1 MRMDAC
7 KDILKDMTLRW
18 GCKNESIN
26 YKLIERSCEKMRY
39 LTIALSKGRLTELTL
54 DMFESVGIDCS
65 ELKTN
70 TRKLIITDEVNK
82 VKFFLAKPSD
92 VPTYVEYGA
101 ADIGIVG
108 KDTLLEEGRNLY
120 EVLNLGF
127 AACRMVVAGP
137 KELEGKLDELTNK
150 RVATKYPRI
159 AKEYFQHIRKES
171 IEIIKLNGSVEL
183 APLVGLSEVIV
194 DLVESGKTLKENG
207 LVVLDTIAEISA
219 RMIVNRVS
227 MKMENE
233 RIGRIIE
240 GFRKKL
246 DK

>member
-1 MRMDAC
+1 
-7 KDILKDMTLRW
+7 
-18 GCKNESIN
+18 
-26 YKLIERSCEKMRY
+26 MRY
-39 LTIALSKGRLTELTL
+39 LTIALSKGRLTELSVQLFEAIGL
-54 DMFESVGIDCS
+54 DCT
-65 ELKTN
+65 ELKSS
-70 TRKLIITDEVNK
+70 TRKLILQDEKNK
-82 VKFFLAKPSD
+82 IKFFLAKPSD

-137 KELEGKLDELTNK
+137 AELYGKLDQLNNK

-159 AKEYFQHIRKES
+159 AREYFEHKRRES

-194 DLVESGKTLKENG
+194 DLVESGRTLKENG
-207 LVVLDTIAEISA
+207 LVVLDEIADISA
-219 RMIVNRVS
+219 RLVVNRVS
-227 MKMENE
+227 MKMESE
-233 RIGRIIE
+233 RINRIID
-240 GFRKKL
+240 GIRKELEKR
-246 DK
+246 